1 MHDISD
7 FKSISLSDIVK
18 VLNSSATFSDIVTL
32 SSTELPVRSTAFPQ
46 RIDALVLVMCKAG
59 EATITIDLQQYHL
72 KKNMLLMVHPRNFIM
87 DSSISDD
94 FEVNMIF
101 CSHKIIEEI
110 MPRINDISPLLLL
123 QRSSPMMELT
133 DAEADGF
140 NDFFTFL
147 SNKLNGEHTAFLNRK
162 VSSIVQALFYEIMD
176 YASTRHNVE
185 LRRKSRK
192 QEIMAKFVLA
202 VSENFK
208 SERQVSYYAD
218 RLCVSPKHL
227 SAVAKEL
234 SGMTAGEWIERYVV
248 MEAKMLLKSTNLSVQ
263 EISNRLNFSNQSF
276 FGKYFKHQT
285 GFSPSEY
292 RNQAD

>member
-1 MHDISD
+1 
-7 FKSISLSDIVK
+7 
-18 VLNSSATFSDIVTL
+18 
-32 SSTELPVRSTAFPQ
+32 
-46 RIDALVLVMCKAG
+46 
-59 EATITIDLQQYHL
+59 
-72 KKNMLLMVHPRNFIM
+72 
-87 DSSISDD
+87 
-94 FEVNMIF
+94 
-101 CSHKIIEEI
+101 
-110 MPRINDISPLLLL
+110 
-123 QRSSPMMELT
+123 
-133 DAEADGF
+133 
-140 NDFFTFL
+140 
-147 SNKLNGEHTAFLNRK
+147 
-162 VSSIVQALFYEIMD
+162 
-176 YASTRHNVE
+176 
-185 LRRKSRK
+185 
-192 QEIMAKFVLA
+192 MAKFVLA

>member
-7 FKSISLSDIVK
+7 FRFISLSDVVK
-18 VLNSSATFSDIVTL
+18 ALKSSATFSDIVTL

-46 RIDALVLVMCKAG
+46 RIDALVMVMCKAG

-72 KKNMLLMVHPRNFIM
+72 KKNMLLMVQPRNFIM

-101 CSHKIIEEI
+101 CSNKIIEEI

-123 QRSSPMMELT
+123 QRSLPMMELT
-133 DAEADGF
+133 DVEAGGF
-140 NDFFTFL
+140 NDFFAFL
-147 SNKLNGEHTAFLNRK
+147 SNKLKGEHTAFQLRK
-162 VSSIVQALFYEIMD
+162 VASIVQALFYEIMD
-176 YASTRHNVE
+176 YASTRHNIE

-192 QEIMAKFVLA
+192 HEIMAKFVLA

-248 MEAKMLLKSTNLSVQ
+248 MEAKMLLKSTTLSVQ